1 MIPPSVLVLGPA
13 SSADIMQRIDAAFAC
28 HHVWKLDGPA
38 REALLREVAPGV
50 RAVVTTSGIGIDAQ
64 TIAQL
69 PELAMVAVHGIGL
82 DKVDLDAVFARGIR
96 LSNTPDVLTDDVAD
110 LAVLLLLAAARRLPA
125 LDRYVRSGA
134 WERKEGLAPGASVR
148 GKVAGIVGFGRI
160 GQAIAQRLQ
169 AFGMQVRYY
178 QRSTVDVAGCVR
190 SASVLELA
198 ADSDYLIVAAPGG
211 AATHHM
217 IDAQVLAALG
227 AQGTLVNI
235 ARGSL
240 VDEAALI
247 EALRDKRLGAAAL
260 DVFEAEPQVPP
271 ALRELANVVLT
282 PHVGSLTSET
292 RYAMGKLV
300 LDNLLAYFAGQPL
313 LTEVTPR

>member
-1 MIPPSVLVLGPA
+1 
-13 SSADIMQRIDAAFAC
+13 MQRIDDAFVC
-28 HHVWKLDGPA
+28 HHFWKLDGPA
-38 REALLREVAPGV
+38 QQALLRDVAGDI
-50 RAVVTTSGIGIDAQ
+50 RAVVTTSGIGIGAQ
-64 TIAQL
+64 VIAQL
-69 PELAMVAVHGIGL
+69 PNLAMVAVHGIGL

-110 LAVLLLLAAARRLPA
+110 LAVLLLLASARRLPA
-125 LDRYVRSGA
+125 LDRHVRSGA
-134 WERKEGLAPGASVR
+134 WERKEALAPGVSVR
-148 GKVAGIVGFGRI
+148 SKVAGIVGFGRI
-160 GQAIAQRLQ
+160 GQAIARRLQ

-178 QRSTVDVAGCVR
+178 QRSTVEVAGCVR

-198 ADSDYLIVAAPGG
+198 AASDYLVVAAPGG
-211 AATHHM
+211 AATHHL

-227 AQGTLVNI
+227 PQGTLVNI

-247 EALRDKRLGAAAL
+247 DALREQRLGAAAL

-282 PHVGSLTSET
+282 PHVGSLTTET

-300 LDNLLAYFAGQPL
+300 LDNLRAHFAGQPL
-313 LTEVTPR
+313 LTEVKPQ